1 MATLDTIVTS
11 AKLTLG
17 FAPIEKRDLLKIS
30 RTKNISDEQ
39 EIMKHAVVEFL
50 KLEMSIKSVG
60 VTDIVK
66 VFPQAGIAEEK
77 CNRLYAQFKHQHI
90 ISTVYNHVSLLRT
103 KEHRVV
109 LYAPH
114 THQEQLRYLGDLAN
128 KYRNPVDKSAE
139 KVRTRIKYGLH
150 DLYLQIKPLNSS
162 YWTTVDTPDLPP
174 IQPSSQANQS
184 VSVTPPAGRQRDEQP
199 GKRAAS
205 TSPEAQ
211 SKPKDARIITESC
224 QDISS
229 HDAPNDSNL
238 ASTEETANNS
248 DSDSELSKNPRVQ
261 DIGDFVDNQV
271 FSPKTGAITFNF
283 QQASRRHSLHSL
295 NL

>member
-1 MATLDTIVTS
+1 M
-11 AKLTLG
+11 
-17 FAPIEKRDLLKIS
+17 
-30 RTKNISDEQ
+30 
-39 EIMKHAVVEFL
+39 
-50 KLEMSIKSVG
+50 
-60 VTDIVK
+60 
-66 VFPQAGIAEEK
+66 
-77 CNRLYAQFKHQHI
+77 
-90 ISTVYNHVSLLRT
+90 
-103 KEHRVV
+103 
-109 LYAPH
+109 
-114 THQEQLRYLGDLAN
+114 
-128 KYRNPVDKSAE
+128 
-139 KVRTRIKYGLH
+139 
-150 DLYLQIKPLNSS
+150 
-162 YWTTVDTPDLPP
+162 
-174 IQPSSQANQS
+174 
-184 VSVTPPAGRQRDEQP
+184 TPPAGRQRDEQP